1 MSGLLIGLTLRIDHH
16 DGSLRGLLIKTSE
29 LLTMAQHPFKSE
41 QSMWRWRLSMTRLEQ
56 LGFEWSGSSRQRVL
70 SGCGRA
76 ASRGTPRAAALLLWL
91 VAAVVAG
98 IAVGDEPIDI
108 GSRKQLFV
116 DSKFIERQQNIRLT
130 MNPPV
135 STGELLVT
143 ADQPHEQG
151 GLVYLYSSVLQEA
164 GRVRLWYDLTGDEG
178 RCVCYAESE
187 DGLRFS
193 KPPLGLHAI
202 GQSAANNV
210 VIPSVIGGGAV
221 WIDPQAPAEH
231 RYKTQAKAY
240 QPTRFAMHSSPDG
253 INWKPFTPPQLAGP
267 MDTQSIVFWDAALGA
282 YAMYTRQ
289 RVHEPLNYRGV
300 RRLLSHDLKVWRDDV
315 VVFEPDSIDLDTYR
329 MPISAGVTP
338 VDYYGATVFKYPL
351 DGPSGPSL
359 GEEPDDA
366 VADDRVYV
374 MLAQAFW
381 HHTDHGFDGQLGPY
395 TRDVRLAVSRDG
407 ERFERVGDRAAF
419 MRPGP
424 AGRFD
429 SKQIWALPTPI
440 VRGDEIWIYYAG
452 TNVDRTARP
461 EPENIDP
468 ATPGRQPL
476 GGIGRA
482 VMRLDGFVSADADY
496 QGGELV
502 TPPIRFSGSRLE
514 LNLDTGGGGSVRVE
528 ILDAET
534 GEPIAGMSLEEAIP
548 VIGNDVRLPVQWLSG
563 HDLTAA
569 AQRPVKLRFVMRDC
583 KLYAFQFGP

>member
-1 MSGLLIGLTLRIDHH
+1 
-16 DGSLRGLLIKTSE
+16 
-29 LLTMAQHPFKSE
+29 MAGCE
-41 QSMWRWRLSMTRLEQ
+41 R
-56 LGFEWSGSSRQRVL
+56 LGFGASSSDPERDL
-70 SGCGRA
+70 PGRGR
-76 ASRGTPRAAALLLWL
+76 SVSIGTPLATALLCFL
-91 VAAVVAG
+91 VATVETGTAA
-98 IAVGDEPIDI
+98 GDEPIDV

-116 DSKFIERQQNIRLT
+116 DGKFIERQRNIRLT

-164 GRVRLWYDLTGDEG
+164 GRVRLWYDLTGGEG

-193 KPPLGLHAI
+193 KPELGLHTI
-202 GQSAANNV
+202 GQSVANNV
-210 VIPSVIGGGAV
+210 VIPSVIGGGSV
-221 WIDPQAPAEH
+221 WIDPKAPPEH

-240 QPTRFAMHSSPDG
+240 QPTRFAMHSSADG
-253 INWKPFTPPQLAGP
+253 INWNPFTPPQLAGP
-267 MDTQSIVFWDAALGA
+267 MDTQSIVFWDAALDA
-282 YAMYTRQ
+282 YVMYTRQ

-300 RRLLSHDLKVWRDDV
+300 RRLLSDDLRVWRDEV
-315 VVFEPDSIDLDTYR
+315 VVLEPDSIDLDTYSV
-329 MPISAGVTP
+329 PQSAGVTP

-351 DGPSGPSL
+351 VDPSGL
-359 GEEPDDA
+359 GSGEQPNDATQDDS
-366 VADDRVYV
+366 VYV

-381 HHTDHGFDGQLGPY
+381 HHTDRGFDGQLGPY

-407 ERFERVGDRAAF
+407 KRFERVGDRSAF

-461 EPENIDP
+461 EPDNIDP

-502 TPPIRFSGSRLE
+502 TPLIRFSGSRLE
-514 LNLDTGGGGSVRVE
+514 LNVDTSGGGSVLAE
-528 ILDAET
+528 ILDGET
-534 GEPIAGMSLEEAIP
+534 GQPLPGMSLEEAIP
-548 VIGNDVRLPVQWLSG
+548 AIGNDVRLQVQWLSG
-563 HDLTAA
+563 GDLLAV
-569 AQRPVKLRFVMRDC
+569 AQRPVRLRLVMRDC
-583 KLYAFQFGP
+583 KLYAFQFCH